1 MIVFVFAVLLS
12 ATPFDRAAV
21 ILEQH
26 VDVNLTVLVNAS
38 DLGGRTLALGG
49 PYKMCGRY
57 PVALAKCGSDYDIG
71 ITVSN
76 RHSPS
81 VGTIL
86 HELGHG
92 LGFARNSIYSDLT
105 INGYIGFVKTDDTH
119 LANKRSVMYKYS
131 NGQIVPDRDMLYVL
145 ERIGY
150 TVHYSP
156 AASVFLALQFA
167 ILQCLAVCMQQA
179 LQTLV
184 METRCS
190 ANKLDQAASPRRTIA
205 AH

>member
-92 LGFARNSIYSDLT
+92 LGFARNSVYSDLT
-105 INGYIGFVKTDDTH
+105 INGHIGFVKTDDTH
-119 LANKRSVMYKYS
+119 LANKRSIMYRYN
-131 NGQIVPDRDMLYVL
+131 NGVTIPDVDMLYVL

-150 TVHYSP
+150 RVTYS
-156 AASVFLALQFA
+156 AASRAAVNSMAFALLC
-167 ILQCLAVCMQQA
+167 ILFRL
-179 LQTLV
+179 
-184 METRCS
+184 
-190 ANKLDQAASPRRTIA
+190 
-205 AH
+205 